1 MTKKLYYENSY
12 LTDFEAEVL
21 SCEPYKEGF
30 TVVLNETAFYPEGG
44 GQPADEGFINE
55 AKVSHVFIKDEVIYH
70 VVDKALEVGSKVE
83 GKIDFARRFDFM
95 QQHSGEHIVSGII
108 NAKYGYNNVGFHL
121 SSDYMTADVDGELT
135 EGQIKEVIQIAN
147 EAVFRNVP
155 VKATVFENEEVKDK
169 TYRSKIEIVG
179 KVRLVEIGEYDTC
192 ACCGTHVKNAGEI
205 GIIECI
211 NWERHRGGMRLT
223 LLCGKRALNDYDQ
236 RVRITR
242 EIGNMLSTK
251 TEKIVEAFMKG
262 QEELNNLK
270 QKVASVTNDLLIFRA
285 QDYIARG
292 ETCIYQE
299 GLSGDEL
306 RKLCVLMGELGEKVY
321 LVLTMQDGSM
331 KYALGSSKEDV
342 RPISKALNTAFNGR
356 GGGKMELCQ
365 GSLVGEITAI
375 KEFMEAY

>member
-135 EGQIKEVIQIAN
+135 EDQIKEVIQSAN
-147 EAVFRNVP
+147 EAVFRNVS

-169 TYRSKIEIVG
+169 TYRSKIELVG

-211 NWERHRGGMRLT
+211 NWERHRGGIEINDKCEVLDKNGKAISGLYAAGAETNGAYGNSYVYFEGGT
-223 LLCGKRALNDYDQ
+223 LGYAYGTG
-236 RVRITR
+236 RI
-242 EIGNMLSTK
+242 
-251 TEKIVEAFMKG
+251 AG
-262 QEELNNLK
+262 QSAAS
-270 QKVASVTNDLLIFRA
+270 KV
-285 QDYIARG
+285 
-292 ETCIYQE
+292 
-299 GLSGDEL
+299 
-306 RKLCVLMGELGEKVY
+306 
-321 LVLTMQDGSM
+321 
-331 KYALGSSKEDV
+331 
-342 RPISKALNTAFNGR
+342 TA
-356 GGGKMELCQ
+356 E
-365 GSLVGEITAI
+365 
-375 KEFMEAY
+375 